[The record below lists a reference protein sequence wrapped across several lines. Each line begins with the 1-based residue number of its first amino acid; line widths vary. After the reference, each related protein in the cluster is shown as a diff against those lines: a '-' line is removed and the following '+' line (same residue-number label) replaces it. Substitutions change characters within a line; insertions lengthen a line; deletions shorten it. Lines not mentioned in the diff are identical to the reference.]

1 MSQKSLAQKLL
12 IKPGYKVLLMNAPQ
26 GYADMLMPLPDGAAM
41 STTPGENFDCVLAF
55 VTNKADIE
63 AHAKTVVKSVIHDG
77 LMWFAYPKKSSK
89 VKTDITRDVG
99 WESVQKLGM
108 EGIAQIA
115 IDDTW
120 AATRFRPNDMVKRP
134 RKG

>member
-1 MSQKSLAQKLL
+1 MSEKTLVQKLL
-12 IKPGYKVLLMNAPQ
+12 IKPRHKVLLMNAPQ
-26 GYADMLMPLPDGAAM
+26 GYADMLKPLPEGATLA
-41 STTPGENFDCVLAF
+41 TTPGENFDCVLAF
-55 VTNKADIE
+55 VSNKADIDV
-63 AHAKTVVKSVIHDG
+63 HAETVVRSARHDG

-89 VKTDITRDVG
+89 VKTDITRDIG

-108 EGIAQIA
+108 EGIAQVA

-134 RKG
+134 RKA